1 MPSLRRTASS
11 PVVRSSP
18 YSSSLSSTAVRARNN
33 RRAASETVGR
43 RVLADIDWWRV
54 TEGQCDSNVDDAGA
68 DDIPFDG
75 NRELIGNIPV
85 SIDAGVEHPSSLLP
99 LPWVP
104 SIIEDT
110 PEVHSIDSTSHFTQN
125 THPSYLM

>member
-18 YSSSLSSTAVRARNN
+18 YPSSSSLSPSTARARCN
-33 RRAASETVGR
+33 RRSTASETAGR

-54 TEGQCDSNVDDAGA
+54 TEGQCDPNVDDT
-68 DDIPFDG
+68 DDIHLDD
-75 NRELIGNIPV
+75 NRGLIGDIPL
-85 SIDAGVEHPSSLLP
+85 SIDASVEHPSSLVP

-104 SIIEDT
+104 TVVEDV
-110 PEVHSIDSTSHFTQN
+110 PEVHLEESTSEY
-125 THPSYLM
+125 THILTLLT